1 MAGLVAVM
9 LVFFI
14 WALVAGRLGKWSI
27 TAPLA
32 MVVAGMA
39 LTAGSDPIFVIEL
52 ETGSAETGVEIVLA
66 LLLFLDAT
74 EIPVKA
80 FRQHRGLIV
89 RLLCVAL
96 PLSLGVAWLA
106 GLLFFPGE
114 SYWVLALLATVIIPI
129 DLAPAGP
136 VLRDQRIPATVR
148 ETLNVESGLNDG
160 LIAPV
165 FLICLA
171 GATSGTAGEEPVEA
185 LIDALPALI
194 IATLVGLVIGLLGAR
209 LMITVFRAGWTEPS
223 ALRLGVLAMPLLAY
237 GTAIVLSGNGFIAA
251 FIAGICFGTATRRLP
266 ADALHLTEDAGTMLS
281 LITWFIFGALVNVAL
296 LSGGLWAA
304 LPFAIVGLT
313 IVRVVPVMAA
323 LLGSGLSTRD
333 AFVLGWLGPRGLAS
347 IVFGLLAYIGLT
359 SPQNDT
365 VADVMVA
372 TVVLSVVF
380 HGLTV
385 RMIGA
390 WYGSRPKGLDQKLLP

>member
-14 WALVAGRLGKWSI
+14 WALVAGRLGRWSV

-39 LTAGSDPIFVIEL
+39 LTAGSNPVFVIDL

-80 FRQHRGLIV
+80 FRQHRGLLV

-185 LIDALPALI
+185 LIDA
-194 IATLVGLVIGLLGAR
+194 
-209 LMITVFRAGWTEPS
+209 
-223 ALRLGVLAMPLLAY
+223 
-237 GTAIVLSGNGFIAA
+237 
-251 FIAGICFGTATRRLP
+251 
-266 ADALHLTEDAGTMLS
+266 
-281 LITWFIFGALVNVAL
+281 
-296 LSGGLWAA
+296 
-304 LPFAIVGLT
+304 
-313 IVRVVPVMAA
+313 
-323 LLGSGLSTRD
+323 
-333 AFVLGWLGPRGLAS
+333 
-347 IVFGLLAYIGLT
+347 
-359 SPQNDT
+359 SP
-365 VADVMVA
+365 
-372 TVVLSVVF
+372 
-380 HGLTV
+380 
-385 RMIGA
+385 
-390 WYGSRPKGLDQKLLP
+390 